1 MKPVDSI
8 LTKTAIRHIPL
19 NRIEEEMQ
27 DIAGLRIMC
36 QFVEDIYQVVALLRN
51 RKDLKIV
58 EERTTLKIK
67 SGYRSYHVVVEYPVQ
82 LVTGKRLFWPKS
94 KFGHSP

>member
-1 MKPVDSI
+1 
-8 LTKTAIRHIPL
+8 
-19 NRIEEEMQ
+19 MQ

-58 EERTTLKIK
+58 EERDYIENKKKVAIVRTMWWWNILCN
-67 SGYRSYHVVVEYPVQ
+67 
-82 LVTGKRLFWPKS
+82 
-94 KFGHSP
+94 